1 MRRSR
6 NSYTKNNVKRALAIA
21 GETPGVN
28 EVVIETPE
36 GVKYTFHLNKKPETE
51 DQDRKRWDELTKQ
64 ASVRKPSREGMNE

>member
-1 MRRSR
+1 MQASSWTKQLRSSSAAPSSAR
-6 NSYTKNNVKRALAIA
+6 
-21 GETPGVN
+21 ETGVPLV
-28 EVVIETPE
+28 EIETPE